1 MILTHVPLQRVKQHC
16 FTLIELLGNTSMSPM
31 RFFKCGDKLE
41 VQNTPL
47 FLKEKGGAGERG
59 NFFSREKK
67 FPLSPAHARFT
78 LIELLV
84 VIAIIAILAA
94 IMLPA
99 LQSARQRGRASSC
112 VNNLAQTVKNHLM
125 YANQSD
131 DWIVPYYISY
141 PEPYGAKKWMDAFV
155 DMNLATNSSLI
166 NFRCPSLPASEGK
179 DTSTDQFYGMMRNR
193 NKYYKIGRF
202 KFENMAADHPEV
214 TPSKFPFV
222 MDSVLNSKTPFLQ
235 TYYVAWAGTSNFDS
249 TRRIHL
255 RHLNKA
261 AVAAGDGHV
270 VTLSRNDILSEF
282 YWYNVPG
289 DNFFQLGEK

>member
-1 MILTHVPLQRVKQHC
+1 MNMRQSPVSGSCRVKQNH
-16 FTLIELLGNTSMSPM
+16 
-31 RFFKCGDKLE
+31 
-41 VQNTPL
+41 
-47 FLKEKGGAGERG
+47 
-59 NFFSREKK
+59 
-67 FPLSPAHARFT
+67 FT

-94 IMLPA
+94 MLLPA
-99 LQSARQRGRASSC
+99 LQSARSRGQASSC
-112 VNNLAQTVKNHLM
+112 VNNLAQTVKNHFL

-131 DWIVPYYISY
+131 DWIAPYYIAY
-141 PEPYGAKKWMDAFV
+141 PSPYGATSWIKAFV
-155 DMNLATNSSLI
+155 NLKLATTSSLI
-166 NFRCPSLPASEGK
+166 NFRCPTLPTSEGK
-179 DTSTDQFYGMMRNR
+179 EASTDQFYGMMRNR
-193 NKYYKIGRF
+193 EKYYKIGRF
-202 KFENMAADHPEV
+202 KFEYMPADMPEV

-222 MDSVLNSKTPFLQ
+222 MDSVLTSGTPLIQ
-235 TYYVAWAGTSNFDS
+235 TYYLAWAGTSNFDS

-282 YWYNVPG
+282 YWRNVPG

>member
-1 MILTHVPLQRVKQHC
+1 MNMKQ
-16 FTLIELLGNTSMSPM
+16 IQIPASW
-31 RFFKCGDKLE
+31 RAK
-41 VQNTPL
+41 QN
-47 FLKEKGGAGERG
+47 
-59 NFFSREKK
+59 
-67 FPLSPAHARFT
+67 RFT

-131 DWIVPYYISY
+131 DWIVPFYIVY
-141 PEPYGAKKWMDAFV
+141 PSPYGATSWMKAFV
-155 DMNLATNSSLI
+155 NANLATTSSLI
-166 NFRCPSLPASEGK
+166 NFRCPSLPASAGK

-193 NKYYKIGRF
+193 EKYYKIGRF
-202 KFENMAADHPEV
+202 KFEYMPADMPEV

-222 MDSVLNSKTPFLQ
+222 MDSVLTSGTPLVQ
-235 TYYVAWAGTSNFDS
+235 TYYVAWGGTKSFDS

-261 AVAAGDGHV
+261 AVAAADGHV

-282 YWYNVPG
+282 YWYNTPG